1 MFEIIIKAVNEDTQ
15 VYKNIV
21 DVRKL
26 SDGDDDYCDRGDM
39 GRYWMRDTEGNI
51 RVIELT
57 APTESITITRTDER
71 EPDESLKYNTYPVFL
86 AYSPEDE
93 MWVATCPNFPLFSML
108 GKNRVE
114 ALEAA
119 ERQLVVYASV
129 MKEVREL
136 DRPLHAYQIK
146 EMWEDAEENRF
157 GGCESGPN

>member
-1 MFEIIIKAVNEDTQ
+1 MFKIIVKAVNEDTR
-15 VYKNIV
+15 VYKDIV
-21 DVRKL
+21 DIRKL

-57 APTESITITRTDER
+57 APTESITITRNDER
-71 EPDESLKYNTYPVFL
+71 EPDESLKYNTYPIFI
-86 AYSPEDE
+86 AFSPEDE

-108 GKNRVE
+108 GKSRVE

-146 EMWEDAEENRF
+146 EMWEDAE
-157 GGCESGPN
+157 GL